1 MCINRT
7 KMTRRT
13 PNRHWNDSSAAINS
27 NNKQM
32 KLLEKIYNGE
42 QMSEG
47 SANHTWTDQHRRWRR
62 PGGNEANTVSE
73 TEHFKID
80 YINKQGL
87 DVQISGNN
95 ENSSILWIQLESA
108 NRMCVATR
116 GENYSLLERKKCI
129 NGIFIWQLSHKLSHP
144 YISLSRKMMIW
155 LSQKMTKESTK
166 RKETLKV
173 ISRDMPGIKMAFW
186 KHWYYIICLY
196 FGDEKF

>member
-1 MCINRT
+1 MST
-7 KMTRRT
+7 
-13 PNRHWNDSSAAINS
+13 DG
-27 NNKQM
+27 
-32 KLLEKIYNGE
+32 GE
-42 QMSEG
+42 QIIEMHVTEIELMQCALTGQRWHEERPIVTGTTARPQLILTTNKWS
-47 SANHTWTDQHRRWRR
+47 SLRRFTMVSRCPR
-62 PGGNEANTVSE
+62 GQLITLELTSIAVDGVPGGNEANTVSE

-155 LSQKMTKESTK
+155 LSQKMTKESTREKK
-166 RKETLKV
+166 R
-173 ISRDMPGIKMAFW
+173 
-186 KHWYYIICLY
+186 
-196 FGDEKF
+196 